1 MAMDHAHCTALAP
14 SSIVAFPLVKSFN
27 MATDLYSPGEIFTD
41 DNSVPRVMI
50 APQRYI
56 QGEGVI
62 DHMGRYMSLVNS
74 QQAAVLAS
82 SRGHGAEGARVMD
95 SLRQRNI
102 TGIATAFDGECS
114 LEEVDKQVEALKDEN
129 LDCLI
134 AVGGGKCVDAGKCIA
149 YRLDIPVVIIPTL
162 ASNDAPCSA
171 LSVMYSPEG
180 INNGVEYFPDSPALV
195 VVDTG
200 VVAKAS
206 ERFLVAGM
214 GDAMATWYEAKACL
228 TNPEGRNCVGSRP
241 TLACAA
247 MGETC
252 AHTLYEYGVAA
263 SESVVADRCDDA
275 LERVV
280 EANTLISGI
289 GFESGGCAAA
299 HAIAVAYTHVK
310 EVHDNYLHGEMV
322 AMGTLAHLMMEKNE
336 DARKAAEFFTSVGL
350 PVHLGQL
357 SLTTGSKEDID
368 TVAEAAMATG
378 IIHNMPMTVTTE
390 LVRSSILEAHEL
402 GEAVAKDFGDEA
414 YRRLQSE

>member
-1 MAMDHAHCTALAP
+1 
-14 SSIVAFPLVKSFN
+14 
-27 MATDLYSPGEIFTD
+27 
-41 DNSVPRVMI
+41 
-50 APQRYI
+50 
-56 QGEGVI
+56 
-62 DHMGRYMSLVNS
+62 
-74 QQAAVLAS
+74 
-82 SRGHGAEGARVMD
+82 MD

-102 TGIATAFDGECS
+102 TGVATTFDGECS
-114 LEEVDKQVEALKDEN
+114 LEEVNKQVEALKGEN
-129 LDCLI
+129 LDCLV

-149 YRLDIPVVIIPTL
+149 YRLDIPVVIVPSL

-195 VVDTG
+195 VIDTG

-228 TNPEGRNCVGSRP
+228 ANPNGRNSVGTRP

-263 SESVVADRCDDA
+263 SASIVADRCDDA
-275 LERVV
+275 VERVV

-336 DARKAAEFFTSVGL
+336 DARKAAEFFARVGL
-350 PVHLGQL
+350 PIHFGQL
-357 SLTTGSKEDID
+357 SMTKEQTEDID
-368 TVAEAAMATG
+368 TVAEASMGTG

-390 LVRSSILEAHEL
+390 LVRDSMLSANEL
-402 GEAVAKDFGDEA
+402 GEVVASEIGDEA
-414 YRRLQSE
+414 YRRLQGE

>member
-1 MAMDHAHCTALAP
+1 
-14 SSIVAFPLVKSFN
+14 

-41 DNSVPRVMI
+41 ANSIPRVMI

-56 QGEGVI
+56 QGDGVM
-62 DHMGRYMSLVNS
+62 DHVGRYMSLVNS
-74 QQAAVLAS
+74 QRAAVLAS

-102 TGIATAFDGECS
+102 TGVAVTFDGECS
-114 LEEVDKQVEALKDEN
+114 LEEVDKQVEALKGEN

-149 YRLDIPVVIIPTL
+149 YRLDIPVVIVPTL

-171 LSVMYSPEG
+171 LSVMYSTEG
-180 INNGVEYFPDSPALV
+180 AQNGVEYFPDSPALV
-195 VVDTG
+195 IVDTG

-228 TNPEGRNCVGSRP
+228 ANPEGRNCVGARP

-263 SESVVADRCDDA
+263 SAAVVANRCDDA
-275 LERVV
+275 VERVV

-322 AMGTLAHLMMEKNE
+322 AMGTLAHLVMEKNE
-336 DARKAAEFFTSVGL
+336 DARKAAEFFARVGL
-350 PVHLGQL
+350 PIHLGQL
-357 SLTTGSKEDID
+357 SLTKEQKENID
-368 TVAEAAMATG
+368 TITEASMGAAIM
-378 IIHNMPMTVTTE
+378 HNMPMTVTPE
-390 LVRSSILEAHEL
+390 LIRSSILQAHEL
-402 GEAVAKDFGDEA
+402 GEAVASEIGDEA
-414 YRRLQSE
+414 YRRLQGE

>member
-1 MAMDHAHCTALAP
+1 MA
-14 SSIVAFPLVKSFN
+14 N
-27 MATDLYSPGEIFTD
+27 ELYSPGQIFTD
-41 DNSVPRVMI
+41 GESVPRVMI

-62 DHMGRYMSLVNS
+62 DHLGRYMLLLNS
-74 QQAAVLAS
+74 QRAGVLAS
-82 SRGHGAEGARVMD
+82 SRGHGAEGAHVMD

-102 TGIATAFDGECS
+102 AGVATTFDGECS
-114 LEEVDKQVEALKDEN
+114 REEVDNQVEALKGEN
-129 LDCLI
+129 IDCLI

-149 YRLDIPVVIIPTL
+149 YRLDIPVVIVPTL

-171 LSVMYSPEG
+171 LSVMYSVEG
-180 INNGVEYFPDSPALV
+180 VQNGVEYFPDSPALV

-228 TNPEGRNCVGSRP
+228 ANPEGRNCVGSRP

-263 SESVVADRCDDA
+263 SASVVANRCDDA
-275 LERVV
+275 VERVV

-299 HAIAVAYTHVK
+299 HAVAVAYTHVR

-322 AMGTLAHLMMEKNE
+322 AMGTLAHLMMEENQ
-336 DARKAAEFFTSVGL
+336 DARKAAEFFARVGL
-350 PVHLGQL
+350 PIHLGQL
-357 SLTTGSKEDID
+357 SLTKEDNEDID
-368 TVAEAAMATG
+368 TVTEAAMATA
-378 IIHNMPMTVTTE
+378 IMHNMPMTVTPE
-390 LVRSSILEAHEL
+390 LIRSSILSAHEL
-402 GEAVAKDFGDEA
+402 GEAVTREVGDEA
-414 YRRLQSE
+414 YRRLHGLK